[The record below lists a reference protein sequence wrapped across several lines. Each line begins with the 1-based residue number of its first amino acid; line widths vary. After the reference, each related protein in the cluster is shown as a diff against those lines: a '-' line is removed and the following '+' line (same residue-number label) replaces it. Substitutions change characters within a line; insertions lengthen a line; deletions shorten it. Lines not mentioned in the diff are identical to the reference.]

1 MSHSR
6 VFSSVQGLAAD
17 VGYTMTLG
25 DPKGPAG
32 VRPVALKRTESSLS
46 HTAHHAGAGGL
57 MVLNHS

>member
-1 MSHSR
+1 
-6 VFSSVQGLAAD
+6 VQGLAAD